1 MIKAITAAGAV
12 AVAFPL
18 LIILVV
24 IAGPAP
30 TAAKA
35 ATPAGLAGAPTALA
49 KADIPADYLVWYMDA
64 AQTCP
69 GLPWSVL
76 AGIGTVESSNGQ
88 SNAPGVH
95 SGHNFA
101 GAEGPMQFLPAT
113 FEAYATGPDR
123 PLSPYDPADAIYT
136 AAAVLCASGARGG
149 SAAGIEQAVF
159 AYNHADWYVSEVM
172 SWAAKYAVQ
181 GGSTAVATAIAF
193 AMAQLGKPYQW
204 GAAGPDAYDC
214 SGLLYAAYAA
224 AGIHI
229 ARTTYQWQQDG
240 PVIPLSQIQPGD
252 LLFSAGSDGTPSD
265 PGHVV
270 MYLGGG
276 QVIQAPQP
284 GEDVQI
290 DPVDLA
296 SVVVATRPAASPA
309 SRDPDHPA
317 RTSVRRDPHDYQ
329 EPSATAAEPPAPC
342 RRRAR
347 APRRRTGCRLRVGAA
362 QGAGRACTCCQPD
375 VLRPSRSRH
384 RRPGTRALPDG
395 RHPARTRIPPVRAAP
410 DRERPVAAGCMA
422 AS

>member
-1 MIKAITAAGAV
+1 MIKAITAAGAA

-18 LIILVV
+18 LIILLVT
-24 IAGPAP
+24 ASPAP

-35 ATPAGLAGAPTALA
+35 ATPAGLAGTPTALA

-76 AGIGTVESSNGQ
+76 AGIGTVESGNGE
-88 SNAPGVH
+88 SGAPGVH

-113 FEAYATGPDR
+113 FAQYATGPDR
-123 PLSPYDPADAIYT
+123 PLSIYDPADAIYT
-136 AAAVLCASGARGG
+136 AAAMLCANGARGG
-149 SAAGIEQAVF
+149 SADGIEQAVF

-172 SWAAKYAVQ
+172 SWATKYAAQ
-181 GGSTAVATAIAF
+181 GSSTAAATAIAF
-193 AMAQLGKPYQW
+193 ARAQLGKPYQW

-214 SGLLYAAYAA
+214 SGLVYAAYAA

-240 PVIPLSQIQPGD
+240 PVIPLSEIQPGD

-270 MYLGGG
+270 MYLGDG
-276 QVIQAPQP
+276 QIIQAPQT

-290 DPVDLA
+290 DPVDLT
-296 SVVVATRPAASPA
+296 STVVATRPASLA
-309 SRDPDHPA
+309 SRP
-317 RTSVRRDPHDYQ
+317 
-329 EPSATAAEPPAPC
+329 
-342 RRRAR
+342 
-347 APRRRTGCRLRVGAA
+347 
-362 QGAGRACTCCQPD
+362 
-375 VLRPSRSRH
+375 
-384 RRPGTRALPDG
+384 
-395 RHPARTRIPPVRAAP
+395 
-410 DRERPVAAGCMA
+410 
-422 AS
+422 